1 MDRMVLKTVST
12 VEAVSD
18 MLEKDI
24 YTLHYM
30 MGEKIKEVDLVER
43 YNVSRNTLREAMAYL
58 VSKGLLEKVANKG
71 IYVKEILADD
81 IEEIFKLRELLE
93 GEAIRRIVACGTVSD
108 RLCELADEVSRFN
121 PDSEPFANRNADI
134 AFHRF
139 LVESAGSARLI
150 NLYDNILSEVKLCI
164 FQACAFVPGRPENT
178 VLHYKLVNAM
188 KEQNVDKA
196 LGYLATHIESAIE
209 TYKIGIVNH
218 QKALKAREISAPR

>member
-71 IYVKEILADD
+71 IYVKEIMADD
-81 IEEIFKLRELLE
+81 IE
-93 GEAIRRIVACGTVSD
+93 
-108 RLCELADEVSRFN
+108 
-121 PDSEPFANRNADI
+121 
-134 AFHRF
+134 
-139 LVESAGSARLI
+139 
-150 NLYDNILSEVKLCI
+150 
-164 FQACAFVPGRPENT
+164 
-178 VLHYKLVNAM
+178 
-188 KEQNVDKA
+188 
-196 LGYLATHIESAIE
+196 
-209 TYKIGIVNH
+209 
-218 QKALKAREISAPR
+218 